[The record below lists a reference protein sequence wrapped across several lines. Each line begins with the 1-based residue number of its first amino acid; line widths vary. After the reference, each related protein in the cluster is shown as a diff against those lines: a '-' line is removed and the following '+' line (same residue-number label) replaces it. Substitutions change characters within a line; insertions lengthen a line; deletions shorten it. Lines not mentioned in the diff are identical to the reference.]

1 MGISSIYR
9 FEISRTIQIYQK
21 FNMLFAIVVVSCLMA
36 SAFAVPAGPPL
47 HPGPVKY
54 DKKPYAYTYGVKDEY
69 HGVNFGEDVGSDG
82 NLVTGTYHV
91 LLPDGRVQTVKYTA
105 DHYAGYI
112 ADVSYAG
119 VPHYGPAPKPHHKP
133 IPHHAPIHA
142 PIHAP
147 LHGPILG

>member
-1 MGISSIYR
+1 
-9 FEISRTIQIYQK
+9 
-21 FNMLFAIVVVSCLMA
+21 MLFAFVVISCLMA
-36 SAFAVPAGPPL
+36 SAVAVPAGPPL

-91 LLPDGRVQTVKYTA
+91 LLPDGRVQTVKYTS

-112 ADVSYAG
+112 ADVSYSGAAK
-119 VPHYGPAPKPHHKP
+119 PYHAPKPAPYHP
-133 IPHHAPIHA
+133 APLPHH
-142 PIHAP
+142 
-147 LHGPILG
+147 G

>member
-1 MGISSIYR
+1 
-9 FEISRTIQIYQK
+9 
-21 FNMLFAIVVVSCLMA
+21 MLFAFVVVSCLMA

-47 HPGPVKY
+47 HPGPVSY

-91 LLPDGRVQTVKYTA
+91 LLPDGRVQTVKYTS

-112 ADVSYAG
+112 ADVSYSG
-119 VPHYGPAPKPHHKP
+119 VAKYPPVKPAPYHPAPLPHH
-133 IPHHAPIHA
+133 
-142 PIHAP
+142 
-147 LHGPILG
+147 G